1 MHYVTAVIRHWSNF
15 VTFGNK
21 VLEIT
26 PQDFQKR
33 ERLVKKRRGGIGI
46 KARSGETSGKHVD
59 TRRPSTCERGWAE
72 LNTLFKPGIETFLR
86 QWFASSRYRICVLSD
101 PAEPGS
107 SFVFTLF
114 VLAVG
119 TKKQSCLLGS
129 FFFFSTQY
137 LLVSSSK
144 DPNSAVLVTTFG
156 LLYRRGL
163 RRVLKLQSLP
173 PTASHAVLPSL
184 GAGQSVPPRVRFW
197 LWYRLSYLVKG
208 EWDDVM
214 LWAIIHLSKRW

>member
-129 FFFFSTQY
+129 FFFFPHSIFWFRPAKIPT
-137 LLVSSSK
+137 LLFLS
-144 DPNSAVLVTTFG
+144 PPLACCIAVVYGECLNCSHF
-156 LLYRRGL
+156 LQPRHMPFYR
-163 RRVLKLQSLP
+163 
-173 PTASHAVLPSL
+173 H
-184 GAGQSVPPRVRFW
+184 
-197 LWYRLSYLVKG
+197 
-208 EWDDVM
+208 
-214 LWAIIHLSKRW
+214 